1 MFNPAELIQFLDA
14 NDTARPETIRT
25 NTLKVKRRDLAQTLI
40 KRGVNVDPL
49 EKWSKEGLVVY
60 ESTVALGGT
69 PEYLAGQYML
79 QAAASLLPVISLA
92 PKEGQKIL
100 DVAAAPGGKTTHICQ
115 MMKNSGIV
123 VANDSNGERLK
134 ALSANVHRLGCSNVV
149 TVNYDGR
156 ELPAVCSNMDRVLL
170 DAPCTGTGII
180 SKDPKVKMTK
190 TLQEMYKATKLQ
202 KELLLAAIDCCK
214 YKSEDNYIVY
224 STCSVLVEENEAVID
239 YALKK
244 RQVRLV
250 DTGLPF
256 GRPGLTKCGHMRFHP
271 TVAKCKRFL
280 PHIHNLDGFFVAKLQ
295 KYGEGAKP
303 GKWFKKVSKVKL
315 GTKKKKKE
323 KEKKAKPEP
332 EYRPPPENKRMS
344 KEERDALLKA
354 KKEKEEKEAA
364 EKRAFVRKRIVQAK
378 VRKGKVEPPSKKA
391 KKEEAPADPTTK
403 HVAFDTKMG
412 SFEAK
417 LQAHD
422 AALGMDF
429 KPKKGKRNPKRR

>member
-1 MFNPAELIQFLDA
+1 M
-14 NDTARPETIRT
+14 
-25 NTLKVKRRDLAQTLI
+25 
-40 KRGVNVDPL
+40 G
-49 EKWSKEGLVVY
+49 
-60 ESTVALGGT
+60 
-69 PEYLAGQYML
+69 
-79 QAAASLLPVISLA
+79 AASVLLLLPCRLSLYCRVVPLCSFVVLWLLMYA
-92 PKEGQKIL
+92 WYRVWNRQRVWTNFPVGLSLFSAHQGVTQKPPL
-100 DVAAAPGGKTTHICQ
+100 
-115 MMKNSGIV
+115 
-123 VANDSNGERLK
+123 
-134 ALSANVHRLGCSNVV
+134 
-149 TVNYDGR
+149 
-156 ELPAVCSNMDRVLL
+156 
-170 DAPCTGTGII
+170 
-180 SKDPKVKMTK
+180 
-190 TLQEMYKATKLQ
+190 
-202 KELLLAAIDCCK
+202 
-214 YKSEDNYIVY
+214 
-224 STCSVLVEENEAVID
+224 
-239 YALKK
+239 
-244 RQVRLV
+244 QVRLV